1 MHNDPQ
7 PDGSAEAPRHAASPI
22 QDAQPIASRTAAVP
36 QDQGGVV
43 KLDEHGMVLGFVPLR
58 E

>member
-22 QDAQPIASRTAAVP
+22 QDSQPVASGEASKP
-36 QDQGGVV
+36 QDQGGFV
-43 KLDEHGMVLGFVPLR
+43 KLDEHGMVLGFVRLQ